1 MLGET
6 TGTSAGGTAEEG
18 KFLRVPG
25 TNPFFPLR
33 HGLQG
38 NRFLELLDT
47 HPIEVYLM
55 NTGRVGGKADDDR
68 SKKVKIP
75 HSSAVVKAIAEQTIK
90 WDGDDDFGYEVAA
103 DVPGIDDPEL
113 LQPRRLYER
122 QGRIG
127 RVRRRSSS
135 GSRPSGRR
143 RWRSTPT

>member
-6 TGTSAGGTAEEG
+6 TGTRAGGKAEEG

-47 HPIEVYLM
+47 HPMEVYLM
-55 NTGRVGGKADDDR
+55 NTGRVGGREDDDR
-68 SKKVKIP
+68 SRKVKIP
-75 HSSAVVKAIAEQTIK
+75 HSSAIVKAIAEQSIK
-90 WDGDDDFGYEVAA
+90 WTGDDDFGYEVAD

-113 LQPRRLYER
+113 LQPRRLYEP
-122 QGRIG
+122 QS
-127 RVRRRSSS
+127 RVDEHGPFVERL
-135 GSRPSGRR
+135 
-143 RWRSTPT
+143 TK